1 MNHCISVKTNKEFF
15 FGGAKIGFIKMTIDS
30 ITNLP
35 KERKYNLVITDSCYK
50 EVSERQPFAQEDGS
64 VEMRDVI
71 IQREIGS
78 IVREDLSF
86 GYEQL
91 NALAQVLKID
101 KSQFESE
108 TDYINELF
116 RQGLYVVTIQ
126 ECKQGLLGVKGKGRY
141 HTEAAYWSIVRE

>member
-116 RQGLYVVTIQ
+116 RQGL
-126 ECKQGLLGVKGKGRY
+126 L
-141 HTEAAYWSIVRE
+141 